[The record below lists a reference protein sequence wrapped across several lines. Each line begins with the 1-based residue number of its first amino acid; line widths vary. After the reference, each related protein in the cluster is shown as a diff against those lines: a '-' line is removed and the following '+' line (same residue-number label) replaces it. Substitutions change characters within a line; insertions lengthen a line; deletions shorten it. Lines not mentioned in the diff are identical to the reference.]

1 MGQGVGFRPGT
12 FDGAISISVLQWLC
26 NADHSGHVP
35 KKRLTRFFSTLYTAL
50 TRGGRAVF
58 QFYPEN
64 SDQIEMIVSSAMRCG
79 FTGGLV
85 VDYPNSAKAKK
96 YFLCLFAG
104 MAAEKVKLPQGLSD
118 ESLVQGGEEVSYA
131 RERSRVAHSS
141 SSRRKP
147 IKDKNWLLRKKEL
160 NRARGKDNVPL
171 DSKFTG
177 RKRGPRF

>member
-1 MGQGVGFRPGT
+1 
-12 FDGAISISVLQWLC
+12 
-26 NADHSGHVP
+26 
-35 KKRLTRFFSTLYTAL
+35 
-50 TRGGRAVF
+50 
-58 QFYPEN
+58 
-64 SDQIEMIVSSAMRCG
+64 
-79 FTGGLV
+79 
-85 VDYPNSAKAKK
+85 
-96 YFLCLFAG
+96 